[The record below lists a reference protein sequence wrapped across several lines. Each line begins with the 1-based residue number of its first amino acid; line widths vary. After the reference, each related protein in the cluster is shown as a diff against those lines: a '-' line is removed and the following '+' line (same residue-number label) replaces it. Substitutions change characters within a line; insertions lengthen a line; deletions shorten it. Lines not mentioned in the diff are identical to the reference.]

1 MKFLELSVCL
11 TQGHVWGESR
21 RSSEWQTCRRCL
33 MRRRDPRF
41 ASPGTAAR
49 APPAGFTAVEPAAT
63 TRTVRPLATSSLR
76 TLVVAARKGGAGK
89 TTLAVHLALAAQ
101 LRGLKVTLADCD
113 PQQSSTETLVARLGE
128 RPELLDASTKSL
140 RPVHARAAAT
150 EVERLIIDTPGGP
163 GPALSEAMSLADLVL
178 LIARPTFL
186 DIAAAVR
193 TFAEARAIGAPSLII
208 INQAPP
214 ARGGQEHASVAK
226 ALEALRY
233 TSMPVSAVIVHSRMA
248 LQASIA
254 SGRSVEELGP
264 SPAADEIAALWTA
277 VETRLTVAPWERGAA
292 RALPAVQDVSPAD
305 SLAEASA
312 HV

>member
-11 TQGHVWGESR
+11 TQGHVWGDSR

-33 MRRRDPRF
+33 MRRRDPWG
-41 ASPGTAAR
+41 ASAGMAAP
-49 APPAGFTAVEPAAT
+49 APPPDITAVAQPAM

-101 LRGLKVTLADCD
+101 LRGLKVMVADSD
-113 PQQSSTETLVARLGE
+113 PQQSSTETLAARLGQ
-128 RPELLDASTKSL
+128 RPQLLDTSAKSL
-140 RPVHARAAAT
+140 QPIHARAAT

-214 ARGGQEHASVAK
+214 ARGGEEHASVAK

-233 TSMPVSAVIVHSRMA
+233 TSMPVSAVIVHSRLA
-248 LQASIA
+248 FQASIA

-264 SPAADEIAALWTA
+264 SPAADEIAALWMA
-277 VETRLTVAPWERGAA
+277 VETRLTAAPWVRAA
-292 RALPAVQDVSPAD
+292 PRALPALQEPWPAESPA
-305 SLAEASA
+305 